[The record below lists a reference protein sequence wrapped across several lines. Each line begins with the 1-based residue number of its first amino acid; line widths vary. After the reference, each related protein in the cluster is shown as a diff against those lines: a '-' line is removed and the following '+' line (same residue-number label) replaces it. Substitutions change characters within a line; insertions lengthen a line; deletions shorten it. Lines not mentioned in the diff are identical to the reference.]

1 MQFISKETI
10 EQHFDFP
17 ELIKRLK
24 DAFADSSIEV
34 PMRHHHDYPNPPE
47 QEDSTLLLMPAWDP
61 GKDLGVKMVTVSPN
75 NGAYQ
80 LPSIQG
86 LYLLFDAHK
95 GNCRALLDAKS
106 LTAFRTAATSA
117 LAASFLARQDSKT
130 LLIVG
135 TGALSSMLIKAHCAV
150 RPIEQ
155 VFVWGRSNEK
165 AQAIVEQINQ
175 DMNIRIE
182 TVDSIEQGMK
192 LADIVSCATLSKTPL
207 ILGKYAKPGQHID
220 MVGAYKPDMR
230 EADDEC
236 LRRSEIFIDHYAGA
250 LKETGD
256 IVIPIKQGVI
266 SQEDINADLFELCRG
281 DRQGRQNDE
290 HITFFKSVGHA
301 LEDLIAATLARPAA
315 TATPAAICARIGASG
330 VGIASCEAYAFCAA
344 A

>member
-10 EQHFDFP
+10 EQHFDFK
-17 ELIKRLK
+17 ELIDRLK
-24 DAFADSSIEV
+24 NAFADSSIEV

-47 QEDSTLLLMPAWDP
+47 TDDSTLLLMPAWDP

-130 LLIVG
+130 LFMIG
-135 TGALSSMLIKAHCAV
+135 TGALSPMLIKAHAAV

-155 VFVWGRSNEK
+155 VFVWGRSKGK
-165 AQAIVEQINQ
+165 AQAVVEQIRYET
-175 DMNIRIE
+175 DLNIERVE
-182 TVDSIEQGMK
+182 TIEQGMQ

-207 ILGKYAKPGQHID
+207 VLGKYAKAGQHID

-266 SQEDINADLFELCRG
+266 SQEDINADLFELCRASKENK
-281 DRQGRQNDE
+281 DDKLGRQNDQ

-301 LEDLIAATLARPAA
+301 LEDLIAATLIAE
-315 TATPAAICARIGASG
+315 RIGL
-330 VGIASCEAYAFCAA
+330 E
-344 A
+344 